1 MTALRH
7 LSALQ
12 ESGFGAGVQAG
23 REPRINGRV
32 SLSIRDAETSA
43 LYRALYII
51 LRLDEMSTDF
61 DNFARNIRYFPEN
74 AYFFQFFAFI
84 APGCFRIRQNRN
96 QYATPQ

>member
-12 ESGFGAGVQAG
+12 ESGFGAGVQARTRTAYQRG
-23 REPRINGRV
+23 V

-61 DNFARNIRYFPEN
+61 DNFARNIRHFPEN

-96 QYATPQ
+96 Q